1 MSPRHPRPRVALL
14 TGASSGIGEALAAAL
29 AAQGTHVLLTARSV
43 PRLEALRE
51 QIEAA
56 GGRATVVPADLAAP
70 GAARRLF
77 DDVER
82 LALPVDLLVNNAGFG
97 FHGGFETEAHA
108 HVSDM
113 LQVNVVA
120 LTELTHQFVPAL
132 LARRGT
138 VLNIASTVAFQP
150 APFMAAYGATKAYV
164 LSLSEALWAEYRG
177 RGLHVAALCPGPV
190 ETPFLDAAG
199 PGVRSTAVFRRL
211 LTVADVVDAA
221 LAALESRGPTRI
233 VGRLNQLMAQSARF
247 SPRALTARIS
257 AALLAP
263 VGTRATQ
270 SPTGRLP

>member
-1 MSPRHPRPRVALL
+1 MSPRHPRHRVALL

-29 AAQGTHVLLTARSV
+29 AARGTHVLLTARSV

-82 LALPVDLLVNNAGFG
+82 LGLPVDLLVNNAGFG

-150 APFMAAYGATKAYV
+150 AP
-164 LSLSEALWAEYRG
+164 SIPRSS
-177 RGLHVAALCPGPV
+177 
-190 ETPFLDAAG
+190 TPQD
-199 PGVRSTAVFRRL
+199 P
-211 LTVADVVDAA
+211 
-221 LAALESRGPTRI
+221 
-233 VGRLNQLMAQSARF
+233 
-247 SPRALTARIS
+247 
-257 AALLAP
+257 AP
-263 VGTRATQ
+263 VPRRSSVGCSP
-270 SPTGRLP
+270 SPTWSRRP